1 MMLLL
6 SDMRRTPRP
15 AVVQV
20 DQTDIFTG
28 YAVCDN
34 IVELYPAEITRD
46 RGALSRNEMA
56 RIEAGLRAALGF

>member
-1 MMLLL
+1 
-6 SDMRRTPRP
+6 
-15 AVVQV
+15 VQV